1 MGEERRTSCLKDHPA
16 DLTPPVQD
24 GGNNGILVDQGF
36 VFSMPLF
43 CWSTWRARVNV
54 LLEMLLDSIF
64 CRGCT
69 KASAVTLGAGLV
81 SCSTWVF

>member
-1 MGEERRTSCLKDHPA
+1 MERGKKDFLPGRPPC

-24 GGNNGILVDQGF
+24 GSNDGILVEF

-54 LLEMLLDSIF
+54 LLEMLLASIF
-64 CRGCT
+64 CSGCT